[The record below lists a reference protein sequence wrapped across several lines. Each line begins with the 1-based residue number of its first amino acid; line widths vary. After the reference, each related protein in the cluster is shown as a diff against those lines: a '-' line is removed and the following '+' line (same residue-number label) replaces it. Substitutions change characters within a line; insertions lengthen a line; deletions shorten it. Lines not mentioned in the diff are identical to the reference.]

1 MSSSKWETLG
11 FTAEKSFTKEKLR
24 EARPRIKTGFY
35 KLDEVLGG
43 GLDSTSL
50 TILGGVSGLGKSTF
64 ALQLAEKAE
73 RENPGLHVLYF
84 SLEMSARWITAKAI
98 CRQYY
103 IDTKKRLTAVRLTN
117 PELNGGIPNSGWD
130 RLESIRLGL
139 MESCQRFHI
148 VEPAAGVPLTADRIV
163 SEARSFAAKLKQQ
176 RQQGEKDDKPL
187 PYPPLVIVDYLQ
199 ILPPPDKENKKTGS
213 ERQNVEG
220 SLGAFV
226 GLSNEMPVILISS
239 LNRISYKRPIQM
251 DSFKESGGIEYSAD
265 VLLGLQF
272 RACHKKE
279 EEWDLNA
286 EKGKS
291 PRKVELSVI
300 KQRYG
305 RSGEE
310 IPFLYYPE
318 VDYFQEQ
325 STQEAGQTA
334 VEASANT
341 GDEAGEGEAF
351 YYINNTKIANEIRK
365 GSSGGECVVFSTEDV
380 TTEYR
385 LSQSGRKTK
394 LTAYECN
401 VADAVYTLYHAKQK
415 EFTTD
420 EVLRVLTGDSRQTA
434 TKQKRGEVN
443 QAIEKLRSTTIKIDY
458 TKENQRRK
466 RPAGEK
472 EIACVLSGK
481 FLNVNDLGD
490 LQESSN
496 NKYQFPEGPIASIM
510 PLYQYGMWTRQMI
523 KFSSSRLLVCKGDKK
538 MSDTAEHIN
547 LKRFLIRRVEVA
559 GYDRDSGSALRDNM
573 RQISF
578 QEGKNL
584 MTELGLIR
592 KGVSTSAWN
601 QKVRRIYKATLTI
614 LAYYK
619 ETGYIR
625 DYQEKP
631 SKNKKNPVG
640 SIEFKLN

>member
-1 MSSSKWETLG
+1 MGGSKWETLG
-11 FTAEKSFTKEKLR
+11 FTAGESFAKEKLR

-73 RENPGLHVLYF
+73 RENPDLHVLYF

-103 IDTKKRLTAVRLTN
+103 IDTKRKLTAVRLTN
-117 PELNGGIPNSGWD
+117 PELNADISNSAWE

-148 VEPAAGVPLTADRIV
+148 VEPADGVPLTAERIV
-163 SEARSFAAKLKQQ
+163 SEARSFAAELKQQ
-176 RQQGEKDDKPL
+176 KGVEG
-187 PYPPLVIVDYLQ
+187 PPLVVVDYLQ
-199 ILPPPDKENKKTGS
+199 ILPPPEKENKKTGS

-286 EKGKS
+286 EKGRS

-318 VDYFQEQ
+318 VDYFLEQ
-325 STQEAGQTA
+325 SAQAAGQA
-334 VEASANT
+334 AAEAPANT
-341 GDEAGEGEAF
+341 EDEAGEAF
-351 YYINNTKIANEIRK
+351 YYINNTKVANEIRK
-365 GSSGGECVVFSTEDV
+365 GSSGGECVVFSTENV

-385 LSQSGRKTK
+385 LSQARRKAR

-401 VADAVYTLYHAKQK
+401 VADAVYTLYHARQK

-420 EVLRVLTGDSRQTA
+420 EVLRVLSGDPRQTA
-434 TKQKRGEVN
+434 TNQKRGEVN

-466 RPAGEK
+466 RPEGAK
-472 EIACVLSGK
+472 EAACVLKGK
-481 FLNVNDLGD
+481 FLSVNVLGE
-490 LQESSN
+490 LQESGN
-496 NKYQFPEGPIASIM
+496 NRYQFPEAPMDSIM
-510 PLYQYGMWTRQMI
+510 PLYQYGIWTRQMI
-523 KFSSSRLLVCKGDKK
+523 RFASSRLLVYDGDKK
-538 MSDTAEHIN
+538 MSDTADHIN

-559 GYDRDSGSALRDNM
+559 GYDKDSGSASRDNM

-584 MTELGLIR
+584 MTELGLVR

-601 QKVRRIYKATLTI
+601 QKVRRLYKSTLTI

-619 ETGYIR
+619 ESGYIR

-640 SIEFKLN
+640 SIEFKLD